1 MTTMNLTPIS
11 AKNAGIAREWA
22 LCRYYGIE
30 RVSHDHTAFNV
41 ASDIDAGEKQISVKS
56 SKFTLMNGKFCK
68 GCEDFDGIWAIYKNE
83 VHSNT
88 FTYVT
93 EDFTAYEMTIEE
105 FERFVY
111 AFCFVDR
118 DSQANGG
125 RCKIRCRS
133 ESKKMLKWL
142 AENVA

>member
-22 LCRYYGIE
+22 LCQHYGIE
-30 RVSHDHTAFNV
+30 RTKHDHTAYNV
-41 ASDIDAGEKQISVKS
+41 ASDVDAGEKQISVKS
-56 SKFTLMNGKFCK
+56 SKFTLMNGKFCN
-68 GCEDFDGIWAIYKNE
+68 GCEDFDGIWNIYKNN

-88 FTYVT
+88 FVYITL
-93 EDFTAYEMTIEE
+93 DFTAYEMNLEE

-118 DSQANGG
+118 DSQSNGG
-125 RCKIRCRS
+125 RCKIRCRA
-133 ESKKMLKWL
+133 ESKKMLAWL

>member
-1 MTTMNLTPIS
+1 MTTMNLTPVS

-22 LCRYYGIE
+22 LCQHYGIE
-30 RVSHDHTAFNV
+30 RTKHDHTAYNV
-41 ASDIDAGEKQISVKS
+41 ASDVDAGEKQISVKS
-56 SKFTLMNGKFCK
+56 SKFTLMNGKFCN
-68 GCEDFDGIWAIYKNE
+68 GCEDFDGIWNIYKTN

-88 FTYVT
+88 FVYITL
-93 EDFTAYEMTIEE
+93 DFIAYEMNIEE

-118 DSQANGG
+118 DSQSNGG

-133 ESKKMLKWL
+133 ESKKMLAWL